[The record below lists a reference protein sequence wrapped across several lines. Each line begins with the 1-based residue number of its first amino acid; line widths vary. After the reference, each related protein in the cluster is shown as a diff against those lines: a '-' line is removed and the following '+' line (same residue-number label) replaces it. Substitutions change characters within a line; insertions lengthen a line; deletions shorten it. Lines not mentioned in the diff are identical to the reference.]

1 MNLLPNKDYNLH
13 LSLWSS
19 PSPPPKI
26 TTIWNLMLNIDIFLS
41 CNLEGLIY
49 ICYINK
55 INP

>member
-41 CNLEGLIY
+41 CNLEGLIS